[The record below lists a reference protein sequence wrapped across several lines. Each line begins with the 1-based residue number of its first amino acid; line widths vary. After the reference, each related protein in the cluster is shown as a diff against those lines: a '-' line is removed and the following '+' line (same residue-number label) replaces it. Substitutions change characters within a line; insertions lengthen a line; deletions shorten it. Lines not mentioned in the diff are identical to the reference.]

1 MSETK
6 TSLVVDFHDRSY
18 SELLVLHYVIHPVL
32 RPLVEHMAIH
42 QPWSA
47 GELLA
52 EIEQDEVELVW
63 RRTHKDRRPLFR
75 RRKGWKDRQRQVPR

>member
-6 TSLVVDFHDRSY
+6 TTKVVDCHDRSY
-18 SELLVLHYVIHPVL
+18 VELLALHHLVHPWMVPAL
-32 RPLVEHMAIH
+32 EWVAIR

-63 RRTHKDRRPLFR
+63 RRTHKDRSPLLR
-75 RRKGWKDRQRQVPR
+75 RRKGWRSRQREVPR